1 MGFHFSTLLI
11 DFSFFFGF
19 IDFKINGKEKALA
32 TLRKPRHKIC
42 RSAGFC
48 LYGNPKCPSIKRPF
62 PPGHRPK
69 SLRKKK
75 SPYGEQLLEKQKL
88 RLYYGLM
95 EKQFYRTF
103 EKSAK
108 MHGNTADNFLKL
120 LESRLMTVV
129 YRACF
134 AKSVFDARQLIRHGH
149 IEVNGKRVTIPS
161 YLVKKGDIVSIKQE
175 SKNLQRVQESLK
187 KLEGKIKPTP
197 YIEMLEDGYSCKF
210 LGIENTN
217 DIPVDPRINIQKIVE
232 FYSK

>member
-1 MGFHFSTLLI
+1 M
-11 DFSFFFGF
+11 
-19 IDFKINGKEKALA
+19 A

-48 LYGNPKCPSIKRPF
+48 LFNDPKCPSIKRPF

-75 SPYGEQLLEKQKL
+75 SSYGEQLLEKQKL
-88 RLYYGLM
+88 RFYYGLM

-103 EKSAK
+103 EKAST

-129 YRACF
+129 YRLCF
-134 AKSVFDARQLIRHGH
+134 AKSVYDARQLISHGH

-161 YLVKKGDIVSIKQE
+161 YLVKKGDIISVKE
-175 SKNLQRVQESLK
+175 SSRKLMRIQESLK
-187 KLEGKIKPTP
+187 RLDGKIKPVP
-197 YIEMLEDGYSCKF
+197 YLEILQDGFSGTF
-210 LGIENTN
+210 LGIETIS
-217 DIPVDPRINIQKIVE
+217 DIPIDPRINIQKIVE